1 MSSVGRVMAQVP
13 AATPY
18 FVALPACDSMK
29 MYNMSANGALS
40 VPTTSWQS
48 TYKTT
53 ISTGGALFR
62 DMGANHISAG
72 RVFRKIQYV
81 DMARG
86 VTEGVIG
93 LSADYETAY
102 VEVAVP
108 FGAAST
114 GVALAG
120 LARFG

>member
-1 MSSVGRVMAQVP
+1 MAQVP

-18 FVALPACDSMK
+18 FVALPKCDSTK
-29 MYNMSANGALS
+29 MYNMNASGALVTPAS
-40 VPTTSWQS
+40 GWQM
-48 TYKTT
+48 TYAST
-53 ISTGGALFR
+53 ISTGGSLFR

-81 DMARG
+81 DMTKGA
-86 VTEGVIG
+86 TEGIIG
-93 LSADYETAY
+93 ATTDYETAY

-108 FGAAST
+108 FGANAT
-114 GVALAG
+114 GSLAG

>member
-1 MSSVGRVMAQVP
+1 MAQVP

-18 FVALPACDSMK
+18 FVSLPACDSLK
-29 MYNMSANGALS
+29 MYNMSGDALV
-40 VPTTSWQS
+40 VPTTGWQS

-62 DMGANHISAG
+62 DMGVNYISAG

-81 DMARG
+81 DMGRG
-86 VTEGVIG
+86 ASEGVIG
-93 LSADYETAY
+93 LTASYETAY
-102 VEVAVP
+102 VETAVP
-108 FGAAST
+108 SAGTAGS
-114 GVALAG
+114 LAG